1 VSVFVLFMFLKGSVC
16 QYPMAKTDN
25 PNRRRF
31 AMKTMTFLILPVMV
45 PLMAFASPALAL
57 PSPDAGRGET
67 RADRLAMVKPHF
79 AVLDANRDGF
89 VTKDEVLALRDRQA
103 ADRLD
108 QRFQTIDS
116 NRDGAISRSEFSGN
130 RNRGKSGFAQA
141 RNRGN
146 TPYFGT
152 RMFTAADI
160 NRDGKM
166 TEAEMANNVQ
176 AWFDRTDTDHD
187 GVLTTEERKA
197 ARERNRTGRGAK
209 RGEL

>member
-1 VSVFVLFMFLKGSVC
+1 
-16 QYPMAKTDN
+16 MAETDK
-25 PNRRRF
+25 PIRRRL
-31 AMKTMTFLILPVMV
+31 AMKTMTFLTLPAMAAVMAV
-45 PLMAFASPALAL
+45 ALPAMAL
-57 PSPDAGRGET
+57 PSPQVGKAET

-103 ADRLD
+103 ADKLD

-116 NRDGAISRSEFSGN
+116 NRDGAISRTEFSGN
-130 RNRGKSGFAQA
+130 RRGRGKSDFAQA
-141 RNRGN
+141 RPRGN

-152 RMFTAADI
+152 RMFAAADV

-176 AWFDRTDTDHD
+176 AWFDRTDVDHD
-187 GVLTTEERKA
+187 GVLTADERKA
-197 ARERNRTGRGAK
+197 ARDRNWAGRGAK
-209 RGEL
+209 RG